1 MTDQL
6 VSRKRWPDPYVI
18 EALDAVRAAKPLTYG
33 LTNYIAA
40 PLSANTLL
48 AVGASPAIGGIP
60 LGAAHFATIAGGVW
74 INLAALIS
82 DAPQL
87 LVDTAEAARA
97 AGTPW
102 VLDPVT
108 VGAGIASTDAL
119 AATLVDRQP
128 AVVRG
133 NASEVV
139 ALAGGDGATK
149 GVDSTISS
157 EAAVPYAKSLA
168 LRTGG
173 VVAVSGPT
181 DYLTDGFE
189 VVQVPGGH
197 PNLTLVTGAGCSL
210 GGLVAAFAAVVPDRL
225 QAATAAH
232 AVLAVAAERAAAV
245 TRGTGSFAVAL
256 VDELSLLGLD
266 Q

>member
-1 MTDQL
+1 MTDQPT
-6 VSRKRWPDPYVI
+6 SSRWPDPYVT
-18 EALDAVRAAKPLTYG
+18 EALARVREDKPLTFG

-60 LGAAHFATIAGGVW
+60 DGAAHFATIAGGVW

-82 DAPQL
+82 DSPQL
-87 LVDTAEAARA
+87 LLDTAAAADA

-108 VGAGIASTDAL
+108 VGAGITSTDQL
-119 AATLVDRQP
+119 AAKLVDLRP

-139 ALAGGDGATK
+139 ALAGGDGGTK

-168 LRTGG
+168 TRTGG

-181 DYLTDGFE
+181 DYLTDGKT
-189 VVQVPGGH
+189 VIAVPGGH
-197 PNLTLVTGAGCSL
+197 RHLTLVTGAGCSL
-210 GGLVAAFAAVVPDRL
+210 GGLVAAFAAVNPDRL

-232 AVLAVAAERAAAV
+232 ATLAVAAERAAAT

-256 VDELSLLGLD
+256 VDELSVLGLD

>member
-1 MTDQL
+1 MSD
-6 VSRKRWPDPYVI
+6 VPASRVGWPDPRVV
-18 EALDAVRAAKPLTYG
+18 EALERVRAGKPLTYG

-40 PLSANTLL
+40 PLSANMLL

-60 LGAAHFATIAGGVW
+60 LGAAHFATIAGGAW

-82 DAPQL
+82 DTPEL
-87 LVDTAEAARA
+87 LLETARA
-97 AGTPW
+97 ANAASTPW

-108 VGAGIASTDAL
+108 VGAGIEATDAL
-119 AATLVDRQP
+119 AAQLIDLGP

-149 GVDSTISS
+149 GVDSTVSS
-157 EAAVPYAKSLA
+157 EAAIPFAKSLA
-168 LRTGG
+168 QRTGG

-181 DYLTDGFE
+181 DYLTDGME
-189 VVQVPGGH
+189 LVAVPGGH
-197 PNLTLVTGAGCSL
+197 PYLTQVTGAGCSL

-232 AVLAVAAERAAAV
+232 AVLATAAERAASR

-256 VDELSLLGLD
+256 VDELSLLGVA
-266 Q
+266 